1 MGRAGRAKD
10 RDGIAHGVAY
20 SGVPRRPPDPAET
33 ARILS
38 EKRTRPAHRGPPPAG
53 AALARSLK
61 GLEARFGKGGGIGP
75 LAARWREVAGDL
87 LAARTEPVRLIRPRG
102 GGAATLEV
110 RVDGPAA
117 ALVQHQG
124 PELLQRAELVLGRG
138 AVDRL
143 RIVQG
148 PVRSPAPGSAA
159 ARPKPRRRARG
170 PLDAATEAELAAG
183 LADAP
188 ENGLKASLLRLGR
201 AVKRDG

>member
-1 MGRAGRAKD
+1 M
-10 RDGIAHGVAY
+10 AY

-33 ARILS
+33 ARILA
-38 EKRTRPAHRGPPPAG
+38 EKRTRPAFRPPPPAG
-53 AALARSLK
+53 AALSRSLK
-61 GLEARFGKGGGIGP
+61 GLEAKFGKGGGVGP

-87 LAARTEPVRLIRPRG
+87 LAPRTEPVRLIRPRG
-102 GGAATLEV
+102 GGSATLEV

-117 ALVQHQG
+117 ALVQHQA

-148 PVRSPAPGSAA
+148 PVRSPAPGAA
-159 ARPKPRRRARG
+159 AKPKPRGRRAA
-170 PLDAATEAELAAG
+170 PLDAATEAELAAA

-188 ENGLKASLLRLGR
+188 DNRLKASLLRLGR
-201 AVKRDG
+201 AVRRDG